1 MKLST
6 RVAAAAVAA
15 AISLAVV
22 ACSSGPA
29 APSSLVETKSPTQL
43 LRNEAANR
51 LMAGT
56 DEEVAEQADY
66 SAACKSESEDP
77 DGLYRSWRSTLLA
90 TVPSDSAIGVDQF
103 VGALATSFAEDG
115 WVLKESRG
123 ENSAD
128 KVSTM
133 TKTGSVA
140 VLKFTSTE
148 DTGDG
153 ATILIESSG
162 PCVLTGGAD
171 SDEVTGLE
179 NQAE

>member
-6 RVAAAAVAA
+6 RLTTAAVAA
-15 AISLAVV
+15 SITIALV
-22 ACSSGPA
+22 ACSSA
-29 APSSLVETKSPTQL
+29 AVAPSSLVETKSPTQL
-43 LRNEAANR
+43 LRNEAAHR

-66 SAACKSESEDP
+66 SAACKTEKDDP
-77 DGLYRSWRSTLLA
+77 KGLYRSWRSTLLA

-123 ENSAD
+123 ESSAD

-133 TKTGSVA
+133 SKTGSVA

-148 DTGDG
+148 DTGEG

-162 PCVLTGGAD
+162 PCVLTAGSD
-171 SDEVTGLE
+171 SDEVRDLE

>member
-6 RVAAAAVAA
+6 RLTTAAVAA
-15 AISLAVV
+15 SITIALV
-22 ACSSGPA
+22 ACSSA
-29 APSSLVETKSPTQL
+29 AVAPSSLVETKSPTQL
-43 LRNEAANR
+43 LRNEAAHR

-66 SAACKSESEDP
+66 SAACKTEKDDP
-77 DGLYRSWRSTLLA
+77 KGLYRSWRSTLLA

-123 ENSAD
+123 ESSAD

-133 TKTGSVA
+133 SKTGSVA

-148 DTGDG
+148 DTGEG

-162 PCVLTGGAD
+162 PCVLTAGSD
-171 SDEVTGLE
+171 SDEVRDLE
-179 NQAE
+179 NQPE

>member
-6 RVAAAAVAA
+6 RLTTAAVAA
-15 AISLAVV
+15 SITIALV
-22 ACSSGPA
+22 ACSSA
-29 APSSLVETKSPTQL
+29 AVAPSSLVETKSPTQL
-43 LRNEAANR
+43 LRNEAAHR

-66 SAACKSESEDP
+66 SAACKTEKDDP
-77 DGLYRSWRSTLLA
+77 KGLYRSWRSTLLA

-115 WVLKESRG
+115 WVLKKSRG
-123 ENSAD
+123 ESSAD

-133 TKTGSVA
+133 SKTGSVA

-148 DTGDG
+148 DTGEG

-162 PCVLTGGAD
+162 PCVLTAGSD
-171 SDEVTGLE
+171 SDEVRDLE
-179 NQAE
+179 NQPE

>member
-6 RVAAAAVAA
+6 RLTTAAVAA
-15 AISLAVV
+15 SITIALV
-22 ACSSGPA
+22 ACSSA
-29 APSSLVETKSPTQL
+29 AVAPSSLVETKSPTQL
-43 LRNEAANR
+43 LRNEAAHR

-66 SAACKSESEDP
+66 SAACKTEKDDP
-77 DGLYRSWRSTLLA
+77 KGLYRSWRSTLLA

-123 ENSAD
+123 ERSAD

-133 TKTGSVA
+133 SKTGSVA

-148 DTGDG
+148 DTGEG

-162 PCVLTGGAD
+162 PCVLTAGSD
-171 SDEVTGLE
+171 SDEVRDLE
-179 NQAE
+179 NQPE